1 MSQWD
6 DYNADSQFA
15 HDFPYDIP
23 NEYWCMNNGK
33 ILVKDM
39 STKHIKN
46 CMAIVGADDKW
57 YNYFQ
62 QELNSRKDINKLW

>member
-33 ILVKDM
+33 
-39 STKHIKN
+39 
-46 CMAIVGADDKW
+46 
-57 YNYFQ
+57 
-62 QELNSRKDINKLW
+62 NSCKRHEYETY